1 MIPQRHSWGVP
12 DAGWYVQNFKQRHV
26 DPRLGYLEELQDG
39 AAKFIFATRS
49 CDVCVAATDPG
60 R

>member
-1 MIPQRHSWGVP
+1 MTPQWHSWGVP

-26 DPRLGYLEELQDG
+26 DLSYLEELQDG

-49 CDVCVAATDPG
+49 RDGCVAATDPG